1 MGCQETEYLDEHGKC
16 VLCRSCMPGQE
27 LSKDCGDGVGGDA
40 QCVACPPRKF
50 KDSWG
55 HHGCKPCLS
64 CALINR
70 IQKSNCTATANAV
83 CGECLPGF
91 YRKARI
97 SGQLDWECIPCT
109 KQTPSSEPQCRSRTN
124 LVKVAVP
131 TVPPQDTA
139 LLALTSSALVII
151 VLVLLA
157 LSIIYCKRFW
167 KSQCQRAEGMLGPQA
182 KPLLTLVLL
191 YIQVFL
197 RTQNFSG
204 QRAMFPTSA
213 VPGRFLCEEQMSGPC
228 CLGMK
233 NLSPCYRQTEG
244 PVEAVQFISE
254 GEAIGL
260 QLPPAQPELELP
272 PAVAGSPVPKGQ
284 LARRSL
290 ESQPL
295 MRGYAERRATA
306 MTPSDLRSG
315 TGEAL
320 APLSSCASEMQ
331 HKWPHTPVECT
342 ELDLQKFSS
351 QMEFVGSERSEEAGS
366 RAAPKESGSAALEAS
381 SGLSMG
387 LERGTATAMQSPA
400 TESRERQVSQHR
412 ELPSHSPCFGHE
424 RAVVLEGQVPFLW
437 TSVMGLGAV
446 MGIAAAVTVPNLGI
460 FILPGL
466 PVAELPHSLVQ
477 SLAFLLDPSLNGVK
491 NFSHV
496 ALELGVMPQLLG
508 QISGFEQLVAHLTY
522 SGDSVTIPRLA
533 QALQRLQRFDALLL
547 LCDHFALSQIQG
559 RQC

>member
-1 MGCQETEYLDEHGKC
+1 CQHLPAAMGCQESEYLDEHGKC
-16 VLCRSCMPGQE
+16 VPCRSCMPGQE

-91 YRKARI
+91 YRKARL

-124 LVKVAVP
+124 LVKMAVP

-167 KSQCQRAEGMLGPQA
+167 KSQCQRVEGMPGLHA
-182 KPLLTLVLL
+182 KPLLTLFLL
-191 YIQVFL
+191 YVQVFL

-272 PAVAGSPVPKGQ
+272 PAVGGSPVPKGQ
-284 LARRSL
+284 LARSGL
-290 ESQPL
+290 ESQAL
-295 MRGYAERRATA
+295 MRGCAEHRAA
-306 MTPSDLRSG
+306 AVAPSDLRPG
-315 TGEAL
+315 PAEAL

-351 QMEFVGSERSEEAGS
+351 QMEFVGTERSEEAQGS
-366 RAAPKESGSAALEAS
+366 RAAPKESGGAALEPG
-381 SGLSMG
+381 SGLGRAAARSVSPS
-387 LERGTATAMQSPA
+387 MQSSA
-400 TESRERQVSQHR
+400 TESRERQVNDAQS
-412 ELPSHSPCFGHE
+412 L
-424 RAVVLEGQVPFLW
+424 
-437 TSVMGLGAV
+437 
-446 MGIAAAVTVPNLGI
+446 VTQI
-460 FILPGL
+460 SSTMKGL

-508 QISGFEQLVAHLTY
+508 RISGFEQLVAHLTY
-522 SGDSVTIPRLA
+522 SGDTVTIPRLA

>member
-1 MGCQETEYLDEHGKC
+1 MALVEMPGFPRLPAPMDCQESEYLDEHGKC
-16 VLCRSCMPGQE
+16 TPCRNCMPGQE
-27 LSKDCGDGVGGDA
+27 LSKDCGDGGGGDA

-50 KDSWG
+50 KDIWG

-64 CALINR
+64 CTLINR
-70 IQKSNCTATANAV
+70 VQKSNCTATTNAI

-151 VLVLLA
+151 ILVLLA

-167 KSQCQRAEGMLGPQA
+167 KSQCQR
-182 KPLLTLVLL
+182 
-191 YIQVFL
+191 VFL

-204 QRAMFPTSA
+204 QRAMFPTAA

-228 CLGMK
+228 CLGVK
-233 NLSPCYRQTEG
+233 NLSPCYRQAEG
-244 PVEAVQFISE
+244 PVEAVQFNSDV
-254 GEAIGL
+254 EAVGL
-260 QLPPAQPELELP
+260 QLPSLQPEMDLP
-272 PAVAGSPVPKGQ
+272 PAVVVGTASKAQ
-284 LARRSL
+284 LGRSLL

-295 MRGYAERRATA
+295 IRASGRGDCLAGVLP
-306 MTPSDLRSG
+306 PSDPRQGQPG
-315 TGEAL
+315 TVEAL

-342 ELDLQKFSS
+342 ELDLQKFST
-351 QMEFVGSERSEEAGS
+351 QAEFVGGERPEDAAS
-366 RAAPKESGSAALEAS
+366 RAAQRIPAESGSAGREGARCPPSAFPNPTTKSGEQPVGDAQSLVAQIS
-381 SGLSMG
+381 S
-387 LERGTATAMQSPA
+387 TAK
-400 TESRERQVSQHR
+400 
-412 ELPSHSPCFGHE
+412 
-424 RAVVLEGQVPFLW
+424 
-437 TSVMGLGAV
+437 
-446 MGIAAAVTVPNLGI
+446 
-460 FILPGL
+460 GL

-496 ALELGVMPQLLG
+496 ALELGVAPQLLG
-508 QISGFEQLVAHLTY
+508 RISGFEQLVAHFTY
-522 SGDSVTIPRLA
+522 SGGAVTIPLLA

-547 LCDHFALSQIQG
+547 LCDHFALSQAQG
-559 RQC
+559 CQR

>member
-1 MGCQETEYLDEHGKC
+1 MDCQESEYLDEHGKC
-16 VLCRSCMPGQE
+16 TPCRNCMPGQE
-27 LSKDCGDGVGGDA
+27 LSKDCGDGSGGDA

-64 CALINR
+64 CTLINR
-70 IQKSNCTATANAV
+70 IQKSNCTATTNAI

-109 KQTPSSEPQCRSRTN
+109 KQTPSSEPQCRSRTT

-167 KSQCQRAEGMLGPQA
+167 KSQCQR
-182 KPLLTLVLL
+182 
-191 YIQVFL
+191 VFL

-204 QRAMFPTSA
+204 QRAMFPTA
-213 VPGRFLCEEQMSGPC
+213 VTPGRFLCEEQMTGPC
-228 CLGMK
+228 CLGVK
-233 NLSPCYRQTEG
+233 NLSPCYRQAEG
-244 PVEAVQFISE
+244 PVEAVQFISD
-254 GEAIGL
+254 GEAVGL
-260 QLPPAQPELELP
+260 QLPPLQPEMDLP
-272 PAVAGSPVPKGQ
+272 PATVVGTGSKAQ
-284 LARRSL
+284 LGRSLL

-295 MRGYAERRATA
+295 IRAGVLPPSNPRQGTAE
-306 MTPSDLRSG
+306 P
-315 TGEAL
+315 L

-331 HKWPHTPVECT
+331 HKWPHAPVECT

-351 QMEFVGSERSEEAGS
+351 QAEFVGGERPEDMAS
-366 RAAPKESGSAALEAS
+366 RAAQRMPAESGGTGREGAQHPPSAFPNPTAESGGHPVDNAQSLLTQIS
-381 SGLSMG
+381 S
-387 LERGTATAMQSPA
+387 TAK
-400 TESRERQVSQHR
+400 
-412 ELPSHSPCFGHE
+412 
-424 RAVVLEGQVPFLW
+424 
-437 TSVMGLGAV
+437 
-446 MGIAAAVTVPNLGI
+446 
-460 FILPGL
+460 GL

-477 SLAFLLDPSLNGVK
+477 SLAFLLDPSLNGAK

-496 ALELGVMPQLLG
+496 ALELGVAPQLLG
-508 QISGFEQLVAHLTY
+508 RISGFEQLVAHLTY
-522 SGDSVTIPRLA
+522 SGDTITIPLLA

-547 LCDHFALSQIQG
+547 LCDHFALSQAQG

>member
-1 MGCQETEYLDEHGKC
+1 MECQEGEYLEHGKC
-16 VLCRSCMPGQE
+16 TPCRNCMPGQE
-27 LSKDCGDGVGGDA
+27 LSKDCGDGSGGDA

-64 CALINR
+64 CTLINR
-70 IQKSNCTATANAV
+70 VQKSNCTATTNAV

-91 YRKARI
+91 YRKVRI

-167 KSQCQRAEGMLGPQA
+167 KSQCQR
-182 KPLLTLVLL
+182 
-191 YIQVFL
+191 VFL

-204 QRAMFPTSA
+204 QRAMFPAAA

-228 CLGMK
+228 CLGVK
-233 NLSPCYRQTEG
+233 NLSPCYRQAEGGTAGAGQCLSPTNMKFRTSATNPCRPG
-244 PVEAVQFISE
+244 PVEAVQFISD
-254 GEAIGL
+254 GEAVGL
-260 QLPPAQPELELP
+260 QLPSLQLELDMS
-272 PAVAGSPVPKGQ
+272 PASGGTASKAQ
-284 LARRSL
+284 LGRSLL

-295 MRGYAERRATA
+295 IRASGCGDCLA
-306 MTPSDLRSG
+306 GVRPPSDPRQGQPG
-315 TGEAL
+315 TAEAL

-331 HKWPHTPVECT
+331 HKWPHAPVECT

-351 QMEFVGSERSEEAGS
+351 QAEFVGGERSEAAAS
-366 RAAPKESGSAALEAS
+366 RTAHRIAVENGGPGREELRHLPSAFPNPTAESGEQPVDDAQSLVTRIS
-381 SGLSMG
+381 SM
-387 LERGTATAMQSPA
+387 TK
-400 TESRERQVSQHR
+400 
-412 ELPSHSPCFGHE
+412 
-424 RAVVLEGQVPFLW
+424 
-437 TSVMGLGAV
+437 
-446 MGIAAAVTVPNLGI
+446 
-460 FILPGL
+460 GL
-466 PVAELPHSLVQ
+466 PLAELPPSLVQ
-477 SLAFLLDPSLNGVK
+477 ALAFLLDPSLNGAK

-496 ALELGVMPQLLG
+496 ALELGLAPQLLG
-508 QISGFEQLVAHLTY
+508 RVLGFEQLVAHFTC
-522 SGDSVTIPRLA
+522 SGDAVTVPLLA
-533 QALQRLQRFDALLL
+533 RALQRLQRIDALLL
-547 LCDHFALSQIQG
+547 LCDHFACGQPQG
-559 RQC
+559 CQH